1 MAIVLGVDP
10 NGLAIARY
18 LSLIYYAFYLIF
30 DYFDFDLFSALL
42 FYTRIN
48 SELTYDDICYDS
60 YYHNDF

>member
-1 MAIVLGVDP
+1 MARECLRIL
-10 NGLAIARY
+10 LKKSI
-18 LSLIYYAFYLIF
+18 SEYAFYLIF